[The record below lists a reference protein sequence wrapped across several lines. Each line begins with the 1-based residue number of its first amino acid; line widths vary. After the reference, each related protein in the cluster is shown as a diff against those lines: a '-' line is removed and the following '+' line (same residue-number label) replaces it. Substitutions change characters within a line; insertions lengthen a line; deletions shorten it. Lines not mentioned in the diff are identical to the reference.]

1 MKKEDFKLFLYN
13 KLKTVPPITEIMK
26 ETGLTRPT
34 ITKFLK
40 GDFDKIVV
48 KNLKK
53 LCDFYGLVV
62 WIESPELY
70 GTDITESE
78 FYPISDLY
86 VELDKAN
93 LELESNN
100 QIQ

>member
-1 MKKEDFKLFLYN
+1 MNKGDFKTFLYN
-13 KLKTVPPITEIMK
+13 QVKTVPPITEIIK

-34 ITKFLK
+34 IAKFLN
-40 GDFDKIVV
+40 GEFDQLAV

-78 FYPISDLY
+78 FYPISDLH